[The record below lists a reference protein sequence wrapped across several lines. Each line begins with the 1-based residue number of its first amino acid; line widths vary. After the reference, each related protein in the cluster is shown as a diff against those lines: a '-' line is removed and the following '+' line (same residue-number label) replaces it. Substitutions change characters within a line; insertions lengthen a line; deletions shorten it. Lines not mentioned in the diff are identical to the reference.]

1 MNLYLIR
8 HTHPD
13 VATGICYG
21 QTNLDTTE
29 TFKIEAEAVKSNLK
43 DIHFTHCYSS
53 PLQRCFK
60 LAKVLSG
67 KKLINTDNRLIEM
80 NFGDW
85 EMMTWDDIRKKEG
98 VETWFNDFLHIPCPN
113 GESYEQM
120 IQRIQSFIQL
130 INVLPDD
137 SEVLIVTHAGC
148 IRSFLTLLKGEDP
161 LKIFDRDIEFGEI
174 IKLSSLP
181 AVCHLG
187 VSN

>member
-13 VATGICYG
+13 VITGVCYG

-29 TFKIEAEAVKSNLK
+29 TFKIEAEAVKTNLK
-43 DIHFTHCYSS
+43 GIQFTHCFSS

-60 LAKVLSG
+60 LAKELSG
-67 KKLINTDNRLIEM
+67 ENIIQTDNRLKEM

-85 EMMTWDDIRKKEG
+85 EMMSWDEIRKKDGAES
-98 VETWFNDFLHIPCPN
+98 WFNDFLHIPCPN

-120 IQRIQSFIQL
+120 IQRIQSFIQA
-130 INVLPDD
+130 INTLPDN

-148 IRSFLTLLKGEDP
+148 IRSFLTLLEGEDP
-161 LKIFDRDIEFGEI
+161 LKIFNRGIEYGEI
-174 IKLSSLP
+174 LKLHYHPSK
-181 AVCHLG
+181 
-187 VSN
+187 

>member
-8 HTHPD
+8 HTRPD

-29 TFKIEAEAVKSNLK
+29 TFKTEAETVKTNLK

-60 LAKVLSG
+60 LAQELSAENV
-67 KKLINTDNRLIEM
+67 IHTDDRLMEM

-85 EMMTWDDIRKKEG
+85 EMMTWDYIRKKEG
-98 VETWFNDFLHIPCPN
+98 AETWFNDFLHIPCPN

-120 IQRIQSFIQL
+120 IQRIQSFIQA
-130 INVLPDD
+130 INVLTDD

-148 IRSFLTLLKGEDP
+148 IRSFLTLLEGEDP
-161 LKIFDRDIEFGEI
+161 LKIFNRGIEYGEI
-174 IKLSSLP
+174 IKLTYNRP
-181 AVCHLG
+181 
-187 VSN
+187 